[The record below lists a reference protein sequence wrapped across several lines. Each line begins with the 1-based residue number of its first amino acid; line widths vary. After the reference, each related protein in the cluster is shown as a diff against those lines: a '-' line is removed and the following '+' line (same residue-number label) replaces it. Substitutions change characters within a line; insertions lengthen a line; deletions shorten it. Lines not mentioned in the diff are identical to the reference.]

1 MKLRSIAAAILG
13 ALVFGAG
20 ASTLVANA
28 QTPQETRPRK
38 AAPVAAAVVAPVT
51 PPATPSLTKQDL
63 EAWLDGYVPYA
74 LASAD
79 VAGAVV
85 VVVKDGQVLT
95 EKGYGY
101 ADVKT
106 HRPVDPKATLF
117 RPGSVSKLFTWTAV
131 MQQVEAGK
139 IDLDADVNKYLDF
152 KIPPRADGP
161 ITMRDLMTH
170 TPGFAEQLKHIFP
183 AKIDRLQPLGKYLA
197 TNTPP
202 RIFPAGEVPAYS
214 NYGAALAGYIV
225 QRVSGEPFDQY
236 VARHIFAPLGMD
248 HSSFS
253 QPLQPNLLA
262 GMSTGYDRASGKT
275 ATYELV
281 APAPAGSLA
290 ATGDDMSRFMIA
302 HLQNGQF
309 NGQRILSEATAR
321 QMHAPQAKHVPPLN
335 GMALG
340 FYHEDVNGQEIIGH
354 GGDTKV
360 FHSDLHLLL
369 GQNVGIFISMNSAG
383 RDGLVEN
390 IRLDLLQNFMDRYYP
405 VPEQHLPT
413 TATAKQHAQMV
424 AGAYRSSRRVDT
436 GFLRLANLLGQSKI
450 TANADGTITAPL
462 LGDKPTVWREV
473 APFVWKDA
481 TGKHTLAAALKDGKV
496 VAIGQDS
503 FAAITVDQPVP
514 FAYRSSWNLPL
525 FIGMC
530 LVFLAMV
537 VLWPIQAIVRWR
549 HGERFPL
556 SGRTAMLYRAVRVG
570 ALASL
575 IALAGYFSIGA
586 SAGANLSMFDDP
598 LDLWLRLLQLLCIV
612 GVIAAGLSV
621 WNALRVWTEG
631 GRSWWAKLSVTLI
644 MAAFLAFVWF
654 VISLQLVIP
663 SLNY

>member
-1 MKLRSIAAAILG
+1 MILG
-13 ALVFGAG
+13 AG
-20 ASTLVANA
+20 ANA
-28 QTPQETRPRK
+28 QVPQETKPK
-38 AAPVAAAVVAPVT
+38 PAPVAAAKPPVT
-51 PPATPSLTKQDL
+51 PAATPTLTKQDVDS
-63 EAWLDGYVPYA
+63 WLDGYMPYA
-74 LASAD
+74 ISSAD
-79 VAGAVV
+79 IAGAAV

-106 HRPVDPKATLF
+106 HQPVDPKATLF

-161 ITMRDLMTH
+161 VTMRDLMTH
-170 TPGFAEQLKHIFP
+170 TPGFAEQLKHIFTD
-183 AKIDRLQPLGKYLA
+183 KIDRLQPLGKYLA

-236 VARHIFAPLGMD
+236 IAHHIYAPLDMQ

-253 QPLQPNLLA
+253 QPLQPNLMA
-262 GMSTGYDRASGKT
+262 GMSKGYDRASGK
-275 ATYELV
+275 AAAYELV
-281 APAPAGSLA
+281 APSPAGSM
-290 ATGDDMSRFMIA
+290 ATTADDMSRFMIA
-302 HLQNGQF
+302 HLQNGAF
-309 NGQRILSEATAR
+309 GSGRILSEATAK

-340 FYHEDVNGQEIIGH
+340 FYHEDTNGQEIIGH

-369 GQNVGIFISMNSAG
+369 GQNVGIFVTMNSAG
-383 RDGLVEN
+383 KDGLVEN

-405 VPEQHLPT
+405 VPEQNLPT
-413 TATAKQHAQMV
+413 IDAATARQHAQQV
-424 AGAYRSSRRVDT
+424 AGLYRSSRRVDT
-436 GFLRLANLLGQSKI
+436 GFLRLAGLLGQSKI
-450 TANADGTITAPL
+450 VANADGTITAPL
-462 LGDKPTVWREV
+462 LGAKPAVWHEV
-473 APFVWKDA
+473 APFLWKDA
-481 TGKHTLAAALKDGKV
+481 SGKHTLAASLKDGKV

-514 FAYRSSWNLPL
+514 AAYKSSWNLPL

-530 LVFLAMV
+530 LVFLSMV
-537 VLWPIQAIVRWR
+537 ALWPIQAIVRWR

-570 ALASL
+570 AVCALAG
-575 IALAGYFSIGA
+575 LAGYFSIA
-586 SAGANLSMFDDP
+586 SSAGANLAMFDDP
-598 LDLWLRLLQLLCIV
+598 LDIWLRVLQLLCILGMV
-612 GVIAAGLSV
+612 AGLLSV
-621 WNALRVWTEG
+621 WNAIRVWTEA

-644 MAAFLAFVWF
+644 MAAFLAFIWF
-654 VISLQLVIP
+654 VISLQLVVA